1 MTGSFLVNILLA
13 IAWAL
18 ITGSFTVLNLLF
30 GFVLASGA
38 LWLIRE
44 QYGTVS
50 YLSRAW
56 RWVKLMLRFL
66 YELVLSSVRVARLVL
81 SPRMDI
87 RPGIIAFPLT
97 VERDV
102 EITTLANLI
111 TLTPG
116 TLSLDVSDNRKTLY
130 IHAIDV
136 PDADAIRREI
146 ETGFERMVMEAYR

>member
-136 PDADAIRREI
+136 PDADAIRRDI

>member
-56 RWVKLMLRFL
+56 RWVKLMLCFL

-136 PDADAIRREI
+136 PDADAIRRDI